1 MNSISSIMGEQK
13 LLPIIQ
19 VNNADDGVDIAK
31 AMYEANL
38 RTVEVV
44 LRSEKSAEAITAI
57 KSALP
62 EMIVSAG
69 TIIDEASLKIAK
81 DAGADFIV
89 TPAVTERLL
98 TALTACGLP
107 VLPGVSTVADIVLA
121 REHGFREM
129 KLFPASLSGGAAF
142 LKAVGGLFKD
152 TRFCPTG
159 GVSESNYQDY
169 LSMSNIF
176 AVGGTWVAKPE
187 WVEAKNWQ
195 AITDACLDVK

>member
-1 MNSISSIMGEQK
+1 
-13 LLPIIQ
+13 
-19 VNNADDGVDIAK
+19 
-31 AMYEANL
+31 
-38 RTVEVV
+38 
-44 LRSEKSAEAITAI
+44 
-57 KSALP
+57 
-62 EMIVSAG
+62 
-69 TIIDEASLKIAK
+69 
-81 DAGADFIV
+81 V

-187 WVEAKNWQ
+187 WVETKNWQ

>member
-1 MNSISSIMGEQK
+1 MNSISSIMGTQK

-19 VNNADDGVDIAK
+19 VDNESDGVAIAQ
-31 AMYEANL
+31 AMYQANL

-44 LRSEKSAEAITAI
+44 LRSPKSALAISAI
-57 KSALP
+57 KSELP
-62 EMIVSAG
+62 DMIVSAG
-69 TIIDEASLKIAK
+69 TIIDDASLKVAVN
-81 DAGADFIV
+81 AGADFIV

-98 TALTACGLP
+98 TALTASGLP

-142 LKAVGGLFKD
+142 IKAVGGLFKD

-159 GVSESNYQDY
+159 GVSATNYQEY
-169 LSMSNIF
+169 LSLSNIF
-176 AVGGTWVAKPE
+176 AVGGTWIAKPE
-187 WVEAKNWQ
+187 WVASKNWQ
-195 AITDACLDVK
+195 AITDACLQVE